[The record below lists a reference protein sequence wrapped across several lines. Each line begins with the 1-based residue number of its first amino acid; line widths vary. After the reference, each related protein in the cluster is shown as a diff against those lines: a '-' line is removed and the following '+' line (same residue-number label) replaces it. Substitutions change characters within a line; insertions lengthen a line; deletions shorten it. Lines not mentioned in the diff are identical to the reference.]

1 MDTTRGAG
9 TQRAERIALDRPVL
23 IVGAPRSGTT
33 WLHRLLL
40 ADERICGGQESHFF
54 ASFGG
59 VIGDFDRK
67 LAMDRPHGL
76 GCAWKRDDLLREI
89 RSLWVRTMKPAIDA
103 RESATTLV
111 EKTPDHA
118 LHLEAIAEVVP
129 EARII
134 HLVRDSR
141 AVAASLLAAHR
152 DGWGREWSTG
162 DPAVAAE
169 VWNRFVG
176 AAQSA
181 SGALAADSF
190 MKLHF
195 EHLRSDPVG
204 ALVGVMSFIG
214 IETDRERLDRAV
226 RTVEAATAERPGESG
241 YALAGELAGRT
252 VSEPK
257 GFVRTGSVAGWRS
270 ELGGRG
276 SRTVWRRTRPL
287 MEALGYH
294 RDGSLDGAI
303 GHD

>member
-1 MDTTRGAG
+1 MERGSADG
-9 TQRAERIALDRPVL
+9 HHTWSRDPEGRTDRPDRPVL

-118 LHLEAIAEVVP
+118 LHLEAIAEVVL

-141 AVAASLLAAHR
+141 AVASCCSPH
-152 DGWGREWSTG
+152 TG
-162 DPAVAAE
+162 T
-169 VWNRFVG
+169 VG
-176 AAQSA
+176 AAN
-181 SGALAADSF
+181 G
-190 MKLHF
+190 
-195 EHLRSDPVG
+195 
-204 ALVGVMSFIG
+204 
-214 IETDRERLDRAV
+214 
-226 RTVEAATAERPGESG
+226 RP
-241 YALAGELAGRT
+241 AIR
-252 VSEPK
+252 
-257 GFVRTGSVAGWRS
+257 R
-270 ELGGRG
+270 
-276 SRTVWRRTRPL
+276 WRRRS
-287 MEALGYH
+287 GKV
-294 RDGSLDGAI
+294 RRRGAI
-303 GHD
+303 RLERSPQTPS